1 MLLEMREQY
10 GEILLKRWNIT
21 FRYSLM
27 FMQQIDGIPVCT
39 FNEDTMHVALS
50 FPFLVIRVHRVLG
63 PLHTHTRA
71 LMLGCGKLPHPG
83 FEVLQPARERKSFK
97 ADVRNILY
105 PSEWVAPFKDWV
117 HLYLC
122 VCVCFCVFGLRCHC
136 FSITFVQWHQ
146 WDWEWEWT
154 NKHTHSLVLT
164 HTYRHTQTHTREAT
178 GMLCCIVGEGA
189 LSGSRPLH
197 GTLERP
203 NSEVPARV
211 GVVK

>member
-1 MLLEMREQY
+1 M
-10 GEILLKRWNIT
+10 GG
-21 FRYSLM
+21 SV
-27 FMQQIDGIPVCT
+27 PVCT
-39 FNEDTMHVALS
+39 CVWLGHNARCTELHLFSHKGPPS
-50 FPFLVIRVHRVLG
+50 FGTNTHA
-63 PLHTHTRA
+63 HTHTHSCWVVGNF
-71 LMLGCGKLPHPG
+71 LIL
-83 FEVLQPARERKSFK
+83 VLKFYNQPERKSFK

-105 PSEWVAPFKDWV
+105 PSEWVVPFKDWV

-122 VCVCFCVFGLRCHC
+122 VCMCMCFCVFGLRCHC

-154 NKHTHSLVLT
+154 NKHTHSLFLT

-197 GTLERP
+197 GTLERL
-203 NSEVPARV
+203 NSGVPARE